1 MNKEI
6 EILKWS
12 NPLQVRKMADKYL
25 GKDIQVYL
33 SSKKD
38 KKYMVQNPE
47 GKWIHFGQ
55 MEFQDFTKHQDLK
68 RRKSYLS
75 RTANMRGEWKD
86 NPYSANN
93 LSRNILW

>member
-55 MEFQDFTKHQDLK
+55 MEFQDFTKHKDLK